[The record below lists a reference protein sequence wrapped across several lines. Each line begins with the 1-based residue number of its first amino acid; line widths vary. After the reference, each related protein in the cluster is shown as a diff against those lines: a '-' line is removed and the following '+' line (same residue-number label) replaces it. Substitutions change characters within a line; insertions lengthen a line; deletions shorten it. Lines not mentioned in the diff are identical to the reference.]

1 MPTRDL
7 EKLKQ
12 PVQLNMDGIAAMAV
26 FSNLILSLKHP
37 ANTGPKRVIVLDLVE
52 LIGGELVRLGILAP
66 GEVRDTMKR
75 AHYDGHMDLVDRLQR
90 VASGAAPTTIIS
102 FLEG

>member
-1 MPTRDL
+1 MPTHDL
-7 EKLKQ
+7 MKLKQ
-12 PVQLNMDGIAAMAV
+12 PVQLNMDGLSAMAV

-52 LIGGELVRLGILAP
+52 LIGGELVRLGILTG

-90 VASGAAPTTIIS
+90 VAAGAAPQAV
-102 FLEG
+102 FRVLE